1 MAAERRHKTSEW
13 RRIDRR
19 EFLRRAARAGVGLAA
34 MSLPAVATA
43 QPKPSGRLVFAL
55 GSVGPNLDPGTA
67 RVAPVT
73 IIYAALYDTC
83 TRLNTHTGAVEPWL
97 AESWRTV
104 DSKTVEFKL
113 RRGILFHN
121 GRELHAEDVKFT
133 VERLLD
139 PARNKGLTVT
149 GTIITL
155 DRVEVV
161 DPHTFRVV
169 AKENN
174 PIIPLLM
181 SRVFIVPAAEF
192 RAAGDPA
199 QFFSKPIGTG
209 AFRFRAFQRD
219 SHVELVAAGNSWRK
233 PRLAEIRFQAL
244 KEDST
249 RIAALESGQAD
260 LIDSVPPD
268 QLKRLQAAGLKVEWT
283 TVAANYAFDLYGPAG
298 TPHANLEVRRAIAH
312 AIDWNTI
319 IKELY
324 MGYGKVGNGLIGG
337 PGAFGWANDPVKYPY
352 DPARARQLLAAA
364 GYPNGFKTRFTGS
377 RGFMVN
383 DVTTA
388 EAIGGYLKAVNIDV
402 ALNFAEFSAFLQQ
415 YQQSPA
421 KGRSPLF
428 AHRQSYEVTME
439 VGTRLVLFDDP
450 KSSHPY
456 GWNDPK
462 FLELLA
468 GAQKEMDLK
477 KREQMLIEANRMVV
491 ENAISIAAFQPPY
504 ILVHSPKV
512 GNVKAPPDALVWMD
526 DIVKS
531 A

>member
-1 MAAERRHKTSEW
+1 
-13 RRIDRR
+13 
-19 EFLRRAARAGVGLAA
+19 
-34 MSLPAVATA
+34 MSLPTVVTA
-43 QPKPSGRLVFAL
+43 QSKPGGRLVFAL

-67 RVAPVT
+67 RTAPVT
-73 IIYAALYDTC
+73 IIYSALYDTC
-83 TRLNTHTGAVEPWL
+83 TRLNTYTGAVEPWL

-104 DSKTVEFKL
+104 DNKTVEFKL

-121 GRELHAEDVKFT
+121 GRELHAEDVKLT

-155 DRVEVV
+155 DHVEVV

-181 SRVFIVPAAEF
+181 SRVFIVPANEF
-192 RAAGDPA
+192 KAAGDPA

-209 AFRFRAFQRD
+209 AFKFKAFQRD
-219 SHVELVAAGNSWRK
+219 SHVEIVAAGNSWRK
-233 PRLAEIRFQAL
+233 PKLAEIRFQAL
-244 KEDST
+244 KEDAA
-249 RIAALESGQAD
+249 RVAALESGQVD
-260 LIDSVPPD
+260 LIDGVPPD
-268 QLKRLQAAGLKVEWT
+268 QLKRLQAAGFKVEWT

-337 PGAFGWANDPVKYPY
+337 PGAFGWTNDPVKYPY
-352 DPARARQLLAAA
+352 DPAKAKQLLAAA
-364 GYPNGFKTRFTGS
+364 GYPNGFKTTLTAS

-388 EAIGGYLKAVNIDV
+388 EAIVGYLKAVNIDV
-402 ALNFAEFSAFLQQ
+402 ALTFAEYSTFLQQ
-415 YQQSPA
+415 YQQSPE
-421 KGRSPLF
+421 KGRTPLF

-439 VGTRLVLFDDP
+439 VGTRLVLFDD
-450 KSSHPY
+450 KRSSHPY

-462 FLELLA
+462 FLALLSS
-468 GAQKEMDLK
+468 AQKEMDLK

-504 ILVHSPKV
+504 ILVHNPRI

-526 DIVKS
+526 GIAKP